1 MFQVQRDELGEVVV
15 VDADRNTVDSPFQ
28 DLLGLP
34 NDLVANFKRS
44 QKDMSS
50 SHMGGDAVARLFL
63 R

>member
-1 MFQVQRDELGEVVV
+1 MV